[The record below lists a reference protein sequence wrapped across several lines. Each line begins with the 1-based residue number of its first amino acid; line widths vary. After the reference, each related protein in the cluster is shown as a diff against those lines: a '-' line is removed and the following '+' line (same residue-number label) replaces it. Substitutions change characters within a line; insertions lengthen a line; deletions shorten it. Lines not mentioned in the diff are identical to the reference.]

1 MRSLFIVSF
10 FWAITLGFSD
20 KNCMK
25 MRDLLFSDTECSLFK
40 PVLSQSNYNY
50 LIPES
55 IDWRE
60 EGVVTAIKNQGH
72 CGSCWTF
79 SATGAMEGAYAIDME
94 TLNLFSEQQ
103 LVDCVKKDNGCN
115 GVEMI
120 DAFEYISN
128 NPVCTEEEDP
138 YKAKDGFCITCKSP
152 IQFNG
157 CKIIPPNNQLA
168 LKEAVAFIGPISV
181 GIQAD
186 QSVFRNYKGGI
197 IKDETCGTNV
207 DHGVL
212 IVGYGIEE
220 GVKYWLVKNSWGEE
234 WGENGYVRIL
244 RDDSENSVGICA
256 IASSASFPYI

>member
-79 SATGAMEGAYAIDME
+79 SATGAMEGAYAIDSG
-94 TLNLFSEQQ
+94 TLKLFQNNNL
-103 LVDCVKKDNGCN
+103 
-115 GVEMI
+115 
-120 DAFEYISN
+120 
-128 NPVCTEEEDP
+128 
-138 YKAKDGFCITCKSP
+138 
-152 IQFNG
+152 
-157 CKIIPPNNQLA
+157 
-168 LKEAVAFIGPISV
+168 
-181 GIQAD
+181 
-186 QSVFRNYKGGI
+186 
-197 IKDETCGTNV
+197 
-207 DHGVL
+207 
-212 IVGYGIEE
+212 
-220 GVKYWLVKNSWGEE
+220 
-234 WGENGYVRIL
+234 
-244 RDDSENSVGICA
+244 
-256 IASSASFPYI
+256 